1 MKKIMKKA
9 VFSLY
14 YVKYMPGIS
23 IKNASRNKREL
34 SAAHE
39 FGFRTVVFSGDKPGS
54 VRTPEFIDRQV
65 WEGTEALDETIPKW
79 KFWFRAWRNRF
90 ILFYRTMRLPIG
102 VWSCHDLS
110 ALSVAYRVTRF
121 RIRKPILIYDSHEF
135 EMGRNVRRTKE
146 EAEEIKRKERFY
158 IDRCA
163 FTIVVNDSI
172 ADEVQRIHE
181 LKQRP
186 VVVRNTPDNWKI
198 DESVC
203 ADRRAAFMDE
213 FRQKGSE
220 VSFLA
225 MYHGGMMRNR
235 GIEPLIKAAA
245 KTEGIGLVLLGSGEE
260 NYVAAI
266 RRLIGDYGMADRVL
280 FYPLVPLEELWKYLG
295 AVDVGV
301 MPIETVVKN
310 HYYSLP
316 NKFFES
322 IQSLTPIIA
331 SDIPEMRRLVDKYQ
345 IGLTCRPGDPED
357 ISRCIAQLR
366 DDPLFYARCKE
377 NLKRAKEELCWE
389 KEKQVLLKAYRDHFG
404 ELKN

>member
-1 MKKIMKKA
+1 
-9 VFSLY
+9 
-14 YVKYMPGIS
+14 MPGIS
-23 IKNASRNKREL
+23 IRDASRNKREL

-39 FGFRTVVFSGDKPGS
+39 YGFRTVVFSGDKPGS
-54 VRTPEFIDRQV
+54 VRTPEYIDRQV
-65 WEGTEALDETIPKW
+65 WEGTEALDETVPKW
-79 KFWFRAWRNRF
+79 KFWFQAWRNRF

-121 RIRKPILIYDSHEF
+121 RIRKPILIYDSHEL
-135 EMGRNVRRTKE
+135 EIGRNVRRTKE
-146 EAEEIKRKERFY
+146 ETEEIKRKERFY

-186 VVVRNTPDNWKI
+186 IVVRSTPENWKI

-203 ADRRAAFMDE
+203 ADRRAAFLDG
-213 FRQKGSE
+213 FRRQGSE
-220 VSFLA
+220 ISFLV
-225 MYHGGMMRNR
+225 MYHGVMMQNR
-235 GIEPLIKAAA
+235 GVEALIKATALSE
-245 KTEGIGLVLLGSGEE
+245 KTGLVLLGRGDEHYVSTLRELIKECGIE
-260 NYVAAI
+260 N
-266 RRLIGDYGMADRVL
+266 RVL
-280 FYPLVPLEELWKYLG
+280 FHPMVPLEELWKYVG
-295 AVDVGV
+295 AVDASV
-301 MPIETVVKN
+301 MAGETPVKS
-310 HYYSLP
+310 YYLSLP

-331 SDIPEMRRLVDKYQ
+331 SDLPEKRRLIDEYQ

-366 DDPLFYARCKE
+366 DDPIFYARCKE